1 MGLLDRVV
9 CVSPVSKDLRGELV
23 LVHSEPEECRPLEC
37 KTLETQHHLKLAVT
51 AHDCDAK
58 VAALLDGTLASGDLA
73 HKFAD
78 ADGTHRGVHEGTFR
92 WTGRGVAIVGTLR
105 GVTNAG
111 THRPPAFDECQK
123 CDSPGVMEGLL
134 VGTIRKAPDRRLIGC
149 TVQAIYK
156 LKFDAAT
163 DGGHGAVEGTLE
175 GAIVCDC
182 PGTQKVCV
190 DLGTVT
196 PATGP
201 NPLSSGGVT
210 FDVGAPSY
218 QIRPMGSG
226 FTGLDVLRHTEI
238 GLPASSSI
246 EATLVTFA
254 QPATLEAFS
263 GAASVGVAS
272 MSGAQ
277 GVAETL
283 TLSAASIDRAIITAP
298 ADETLLLRFCFTPL

>member
-1 MGLLDRVV
+1 MGLLDRIV

-23 LVHSEPEECRPLEC
+23 LVHSEPEECRALDC
-37 KTLETQHHLKLAVT
+37 KTLETQHHLKLAVV
-51 AHDCDAK
+51 AHDCDSEVAK
-58 VAALLDGTLASGDLA
+58 LLDGTLASGDLA

-92 WTGRGVAIVGTLR
+92 WTGRGVAVVGTLR

-134 VGTIRKAPDRRLIGC
+134 VGTIRRAPDRRLIGC

-156 LKFDAAT
+156 LRFDAAT

-182 PGTQKVCV
+182 PGPQKVCI
-190 DLGTVT
+190 DLSTVT

-201 NPLSSGGVT
+201 NPLSTPQGVE
-210 FDVGAPSY
+210 FNVVGAANY
-218 QIRPMGSG
+218 EIRTMGSG
-226 FTGLDVLRHTEI
+226 FLGLDVLRQTDI
-238 GLPASSSI
+238 KLPPSSAI
-246 EATLVTFA
+246 EATLVTTA
-254 QPATLEAFS
+254 QPATLEGFD
-263 GAASVGVAS
+263 GATSVGVTS
-272 MSGAQ
+272 MSGTRD
-277 GVAETL
+277 VAETL
-283 TLSAASIDRAIITAP
+283 TLSAARIDGAP
-298 ADETLLLRFCFTPL
+298 ADETVLLRFCFTPLA

>member
-1 MGLLDRVV
+1 
-9 CVSPVSKDLRGELV
+9 V

-51 AHDCDAK
+51 AHECDAK

-123 CDSPGVMEGLL
+123 CDNPGVMEGLL

-156 LKFDAAT
+156 LKFDAAP

-182 PGTQKVCV
+182 PSTKTCI
-190 DLGTVT
+190 DLSTIT
-196 PATGP
+196 PGGGQTATSGP
-201 NPLSSGGVT
+201 VT
-210 FDVGAPSY
+210 FDVGAGNVA
-218 QIRPMGSG
+218 QVRPMGA
-226 FTGLDVLRHTEI
+226 FTGLDVLRAAEI
-238 GLPASSSI
+238 TFPSSSAI

-254 QPATLEAFS
+254 AAAEVEAFDAT
-263 GAASVGVAS
+263 GAPVGVAK

-277 GVAETL
+277 AVAETL
-283 TLSAASIDRAIITAP
+283 TLSAPGMVRAIVTAP
-298 ADETLLLRFCFTPL
+298 VDETLLLRFCFTPS